1 MTSDEPLI
9 PMKSPANLD
18 LKSIEHREWHLWFLT
33 LTLMMV
39 LGTITVVTYLFIL
52 NETSSQTGPARS
64 IAFRALGGLLILI
77 TLFCVYIL
85 HTRIT
90 FGKLRV
96 LLVEMSS
103 IIASTVELNVLL
115 YSFSSRIAH
124 ASSVTL
130 CQIALLTKSGLAIK
144 LRSGHAVRK
153 MDWKPQIGKTYP
165 LGNVPACRQAIQTLQ
180 PVVLHQ
186 KDLRQFQGDDS
197 LELLTG
203 GLQEI
208 RSVLVMPMI
217 TKDRVL
223 GILILGEMR
232 GFKRSR
238 FSSSKMVLT
247 QALAKQ
253 AATAIDH
260 ARLLIE
266 VIEKSEAIREAHF
279 DSIKALAEALE
290 TKDVYTRGH
299 SERTV
304 HYTVVIGKTLG
315 LSEKELEWLQYG
327 AILHDIGKIGIPE
340 NILNKPGPLTKEEFE
355 IMKRHPVMGAEIIRH
370 IKYLDPVVPIVLHD
384 HERYDGNGY
393 PHGLSGEAIPLG
405 ARIIALVDAYDAMT
419 TDRVYRKAI
428 TKEEAIEQIRLKAG
442 TQFDPTLSTLFID
455 ILSKSPK
462 PLP

>member
-1 MTSDEPLI
+1 MR
-9 PMKSPANLD
+9 SPASLD
-18 LKSIEHREWHLWFLT
+18 LKTIEHREWHLWFLT

-39 LGTITVVTYLFIL
+39 MGTITVVTYLFIL
-52 NETSSQTGPARS
+52 NETGSQTGPARS

-130 CQIALLTKSGLAIK
+130 CQIALLTGSGLAIK
-144 LRSGHAVRK
+144 LRSGYAVRK
-153 MDWKPQIGKTYP
+153 TDWKPQIGKTYP
-165 LGNVPACRQAIQTLQ
+165 LSNIPACRQAIQTRQ

-186 KDLRQFQGDDS
+186 KDLGQFPKGGDS

-203 GLQEI
+203 GLREI

-266 VIEKSEAIREAHF
+266 VIEKSKAIREAHF

-304 HYTVVIGKTLG
+304 HYTVVIGKRLG

-428 TKEEAIEQIRLKAG
+428 PKEEAIEQIRLKAG
-442 TQFDPTLSTLFID
+442 TQFDPTLSSLFID
-455 ILSKSPK
+455 ILSKPPQPSP
-462 PLP
+462 

>member
-1 MTSDEPLI
+1 
-9 PMKSPANLD
+9 MKSPASLD
-18 LKSIEHREWHLWFLT
+18 LKGIEHREWHLWFLT

-39 LGTITVVTYLFIL
+39 LGIITVVTYLFIL
-52 NETSSQTGPARS
+52 GETYSQTGPARS
-64 IAFRALGGLLILI
+64 IAFRALGGLFILI
-77 TLFCVYIL
+77 TLFCVYVL

-115 YSFSSRIAH
+115 SSFASRIAH

-130 CQIALLTKSGLAIK
+130 CQIALLTESDLALK
-144 LRSGHAVRK
+144 LRSSHAVRK
-153 MDWKPQIGKTYP
+153 VGWKPQIGKTYP
-165 LGNVPACRQAIQTLQ
+165 LGSVPTCRQVIQTLQ
-180 PVVLHQ
+180 PLVLHRR
-186 KDLRQFQGDDS
+186 DLRRLPKGEDS

-203 GLQEI
+203 GLEEI
-208 RSVLVMPMI
+208 RSVLVMPLV
-217 TKDRVL
+217 TKDRVMGVL
-223 GILILGEMR
+223 VLGEIR

-238 FSSSKMVLT
+238 FTASKMVLT

-290 TKDVYTRGH
+290 TKDVYTHGH

-304 HYTVVIGKTLG
+304 HYAVLIAKVLG
-315 LSEKELEWLQYG
+315 FSEKELEWIQYG

-340 NILNKPGPLTKEEFE
+340 NILNKPGPLTEEEFE
-355 IMKRHPVMGAEIIRH
+355 IMKRHPLMGAEIIRH
-370 IKYLDPVVPIVLHD
+370 IKYLDPVVPFVLHD
-384 HERYDGNGY
+384 HERYDGTGY

-428 TKEEAIEQIRLKAG
+428 KKEKAIEQIRLKAG
-442 TQFDPTLSTLFID
+442 TQFDPTLSEIFIG
-455 ILSKSPK
+455 ILSKPQ
-462 PLP
+462 